1 MLWILCR
8 VTTVEVVAL
17 CRRRRLPWSEI
28 LALLGITSVVT
39 CKWLMLSLDLPRTF
53 TPWIYETFSRQL
65 QPWHLSCFDS
75 WIPILSRRRRHK
87 VTSLSTA
94 CRVRDPVPDMH
105 RHLGGLPPCQ
115 PSSESATR
123 LEVCYQIQNMQPSGS
138 GCATKFSVSHQV
150 QSVLINIF
158 RVCFKVQGGQ
168 PGN

>member
-1 MLWILCR
+1 MMLWILCR

-105 RHLGGLPPCQ
+105 RHLGRLP
-115 PSSESATR
+115 
-123 LEVCYQIQNMQPSGS
+123 VN
-138 GCATKFSVSHQV
+138 QV
-150 QSVLINIF
+150 QSVLPGWKCAIKYKICNHQVQVVQLSSQCPTRF
-158 RVCFKVQGGQ
+158 RVS
-168 PGN
+168 